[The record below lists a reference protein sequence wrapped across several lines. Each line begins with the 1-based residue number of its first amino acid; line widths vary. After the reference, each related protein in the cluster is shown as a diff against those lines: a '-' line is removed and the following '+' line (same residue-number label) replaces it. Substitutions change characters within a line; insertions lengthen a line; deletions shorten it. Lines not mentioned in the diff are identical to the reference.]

1 MMDWKQYQE
10 EAAALF
16 RSLGFKAEV
25 NHVVEGVRSKH
36 VIDVYVTFD
45 RWGLRHT
52 WIVECKRHARPITK
66 ADVETLRASHP
77 KSGLVLPFS
86 FRSQAF
92 SLERSTQR
100 ERRMWFSPH

>member
-45 RWGLRHT
+45 RCGLRHT

-66 ADVETLRASHP
+66 ADVETLQSIEYEIGASLAFLLSETCFQSVASDTDR
-77 KSGLVLPFS
+77 KS
-86 FRSQAF
+86 
-92 SLERSTQR
+92 
-100 ERRMWFSPH
+100 